1 MKQSL
6 LLRVT
11 LQLIFSLLVI
21 IAALFISAGTL
32 NWPVAW
38 IYVGYTLLLSVLT
51 IYKGPL
57 KISPGL
63 IEERIMRKR
72 PGAQSWDKVFVG
84 ILFLVSLLIYV
95 VAGLDH
101 RWKWT
106 QPMPRWVMW
115 AGMFSIMLSSALMI
129 WAMKVNP
136 FFSLIVRLQTD
147 RGHHVVTTGPYR
159 FVRHPGYTA
168 GLLMNLGLPLLLGSL
183 WALIPSSVASLD
195 LIIRI
200 VPEDRFL
207 HRELEGYADY
217 AKKVKW
223 KLVPGV
229 W

>member
-1 MKQSL
+1 
-6 LLRVT
+6 
-11 LQLIFSLLVI
+11 LLV
-21 IAALFISAGTL
+21 
-32 NWPVAW
+32 
-38 IYVGYTLLLSVLT
+38 SVLT
-51 IYKGPL
+51 IYGGPL
-57 KISPGL
+57 KLDPGL
-63 IEERIMRKR
+63 IEERISRKR
-72 PGAQSWDKVFVG
+72 PGAQGWDRMFVG
-84 ILFLVSLLIYV
+84 ILLLATLGIYV

-106 QPMPRWVMW
+106 QPMPGWVMG
-115 AGMFSIMLSSALMI
+115 AGMLSIVLSGGLMI

-136 FFSLIVRLQTD
+136 FFSAIVRLQTD

-159 FVRHPGYTA
+159 FVRHPGYTG

-195 LIIRI
+195 LIIRT

-217 AKKVKW
+217 AKRVKW
-223 KLVPGV
+223 KLLPGV